1 MSKGAFSLSTI
12 KLLACLFLFPLGLV
26 QGQSAL
32 TPLASNIEI
41 LEMDRLGQLY
51 LVNEKQEVLKY
62 SRNGQLLER
71 YSNFQLGEVGTLD
84 ASNPF
89 AILVYYPSF
98 QKAIIL
104 NRNLTEVSL
113 FDLQE
118 FGFWEVPTV
127 ALASDNNIW
136 LVDPLD
142 NILIKVDAQG
152 NRIVQS
158 ANILQQTGFSPSIL
172 RIREVDQSVWM
183 STDQQF
189 LWQYDVFGQ
198 WVQKLPFTFSSPEV
212 QILRDRFFFLQE
224 GEPYVFRSG
233 ALEANPLTGVR
244 QDEQFSTF
252 LVRETEAIVL
262 SKGEVWVYSFG
273 KEKE

>member
-1 MSKGAFSLSTI
+1 MIRFI
-12 KLLACLFLFPLGLV
+12 FIFLVMNIGTV
-26 QGQSAL
+26 QAQVEPA
-32 TPLASNIEI
+32 PLASSIEI

-51 LVNEKQEVLKY
+51 LVNDKQEVLKY
-62 SRNGQLLER
+62 SRNGQLLAR
-71 YSNFQLGEVGTLD
+71 YSNFQLGAVGTLD

-89 AILVYYPSF
+89 AILVYYPNF

-158 ANILQQTGFSPSIL
+158 ANILQQTGLSPGIL
-172 RIREVDQSVWM
+172 RIREAEQSVWL
-183 STDQQF
+183 STDQHF

-198 WVQKLPFTFSSPEV
+198 WVQKLPFTCSSPAV
-212 QILRDRFFFLQE
+212 QILRDRFFFLEE

-233 ALEANPLTGVR
+233 ALEANPLTGV
-244 QDEQFSTF
+244 QQEGVFSTF
-252 LVRETEAIVL
+252 LVRETEAIIL
-262 SKGEVWVYSFG
+262 AEGEVWVYSFG

>member
-1 MSKGAFSLSTI
+1 MSKVAFSLSTI
-12 KLLACLFLFPLGLV
+12 RILFFLLGTSFGFV
-26 QGQSAL
+26 QAQTASE
-32 TPLASNIEI
+32 PLATKIKI

-51 LVNEKQEVLKY
+51 LVNENQEVLKY
-62 SRNGQLLER
+62 SRNGQLLAR
-71 YSNFQLGEVGTLD
+71 YSNLQLGAVGTLD

-152 NRIVQS
+152 NRLVQS
-158 ANILQQTGFSPSIL
+158 ANILQQTGISPSIL
-172 RIREVDQSVWM
+172 RIREVEQSVWM

-189 LWQYDVFGQ
+189 IWQYDVFGQ
-198 WVQKLPFTFSSPEV
+198 WVQKLPFTFSSPV
-212 QILRDRFFFLQE
+212 IQILRDRFFFLHE

-233 ALEANPLTGVR
+233 ALEANALTGVQ
-244 QDEQFSTF
+244 QDQQFSTF
-252 LVRETEAIVL
+252 LVRETEAIIL
-262 SKGEVWVYSFG
+262 AEGEVWIYSFG